1 MEKSIICTK
10 LHQTSNLPCCSVYRQ
25 KERVP
30 LECRQEAFKT
40 HVSVRVMLVIEDP
53 TVTVKWRLA
62 ILSKFHLLL
71 ICIGM

>member
-25 KERVP
+25 KGRVP
-30 LECRQEAFKT
+30 LECRLDAFKT
-40 HVSVRVMLVIEDP
+40 HFSVRVMLVTENP
-53 TVTVKWRLA
+53 TVTVKCRSA
-62 ILSKFHLLL
+62 ILSIHLLL